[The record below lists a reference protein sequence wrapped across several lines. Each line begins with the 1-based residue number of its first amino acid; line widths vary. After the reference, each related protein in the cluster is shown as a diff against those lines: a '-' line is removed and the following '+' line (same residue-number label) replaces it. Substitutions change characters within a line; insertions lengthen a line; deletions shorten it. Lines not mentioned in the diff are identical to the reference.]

1 MKHVIKLSTI
11 FNVKKLYNLN
21 PKIRILMLMILILR
35 SLMKALKIISKRY
48 YRSVICMVYAK

>member
-11 FNVKKLYNLN
+11 FNVKQLYNLN

>member
-35 SLMKALKIISKRY
+35 SLMKALKSYQRDITDL
-48 YRSVICMVYAK
+48 